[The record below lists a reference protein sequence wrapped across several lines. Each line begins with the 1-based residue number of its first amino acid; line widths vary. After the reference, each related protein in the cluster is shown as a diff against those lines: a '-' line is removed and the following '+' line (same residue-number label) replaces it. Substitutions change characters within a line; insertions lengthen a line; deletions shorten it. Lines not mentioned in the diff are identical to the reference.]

1 MEKINGIEMFEVIHN
16 LGHYTETDARLIF
29 HQILEAIKFLH
40 SNYICHRDLKPNN
53 ILCSLDC

>member
-1 MEKINGIEMFEVIHN
+1 MEKIEGFEMFEVIQK
-16 LGHYTETDARLIF
+16 LGHYTETDAMVIF
-29 HQILEAIKFLH
+29 YQILEAIKYLH